1 MELLKGQ
8 STVKLFRE
16 LFIGADGTDYLRGI
30 QLLYSEPG
38 WAQTDPA
45 VWFYN
50 CHVDSGFLFHSKLK
64 VQVETHT
71 VPVSHVSHIL
81 I

>member
-1 MELLKGQ
+1 MMLLCGVVMRAHGTTVPKHQRRDMGLLKGQ

-38 WAQTDPA
+38 WPQTDPA
-45 VWFYN
+45 V
-50 CHVDSGFLFHSKLK
+50 
-64 VQVETHT
+64 
-71 VPVSHVSHIL
+71 
-81 I
+81 